1 MKSVHALIVAF
12 VMCFVC
18 AACDEEIAD
27 QSQIPKIYSDAM
39 AQLYSE
45 IDSKTSCDDLYNTLK
60 TFKNN
65 FVDSDEG
72 EESAFVQACAD
83 YIATK
88 GSSGGV
94 ERVATDLTNSGYY
107 MAAFI
112 LADRYYSKAGTC
124 TASASGQPKPKE
136 VRELYSELFESPNC
150 AAFLTDAKTMVQKY
164 SKVTIK

>member
-1 MKSVHALIVAF
+1 MKSFHALIVAF

-39 AQLYSE
+39 APLYSA

-60 TFKNN
+60 TFEDD
-65 FVDSDEG
+65 FVDADDG

-83 YIATK
+83 YAATK
-88 GSSGGV
+88 KTSGGV
-94 ERVATDLTNSGYY
+94 ERVATELTNSGYY

-112 LADRYYSKAGTC
+112 LADRYNSKAGTC
-124 TASASGQPKPKE
+124 TASGQRKPKE
-136 VRELYSELFESPNC
+136 VREVYSDLFESSNC
-150 AAFLTDAKTMVQKY
+150 AEFLADAKTMVQKY